1 MTLFNKFVELS
12 KDLADKIC
20 KDSGTI
26 LANFEVEY
34 EIFGDHDGYVN
45 HILVERIKLVG
56 FSDENEIGFS
66 VDICESTKVEVL
78 ALIDKDNLTLLEEI
92 EDSYC
97 CGLDY

>member
-26 LANFEVEY
+26 LVNFEVEY
-34 EIFGDHDGYVN
+34 EVYCESGYSN
-45 HILVERIKLVG
+45 YIEVESIKLVG
-56 FSDENEIGFS
+56 FADDNEVGFS
-66 VDICESTKVEVL
+66 VDIDAETQSEVL